1 VSAFPRI
8 GLCVE
13 SGTFDGETAIHL
25 AAVCKTVY
33 TIELSPSLGVAAQR
47 RFDWAWEQYKRNITL
62 LVGNS
67 GELLWDRRI
76 QVERSI
82 WFFEKSS
89 NV

>member
-33 TIELSPSLGVAAQR
+33 TMELSPSLGAAAQR
-47 RFDWAWEQYKRNITL
+47 RFDWA
-62 LVGNS
+62 
-67 GELLWDRRI
+67 
-76 QVERSI
+76 
-82 WFFEKSS
+82 
-89 NV
+89 